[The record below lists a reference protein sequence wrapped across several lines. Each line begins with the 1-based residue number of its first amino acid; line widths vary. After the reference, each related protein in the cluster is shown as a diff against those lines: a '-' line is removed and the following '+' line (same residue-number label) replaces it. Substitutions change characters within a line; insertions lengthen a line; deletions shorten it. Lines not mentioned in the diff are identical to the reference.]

1 MTTQREPLSVL
12 QLGLALGLAS
22 MLSVGPNN
30 LMMLR
35 AAIGRTR
42 PVMVAA
48 TVWASYN
55 TLAAVGVWLG
65 AEISEQSAWLTAV
78 LPWLGVVAL
87 LYFATASL
95 RKALSRAVPADHP
108 AESARI
114 AASLRTVWLNP
125 LTYLERLIMPSV
137 FAADL
142 EDPTLRLLF
151 FFGLAGAST
160 MNCFSYA
167 LGGRLLAGVIRS
179 PRGLRIFDC
188 AAGLLLICLAGAGA
202 LTLLGR
208 N

>member
-1 MTTQREPLSVL
+1 MTTQPEPMSVL

-22 MLSVGPNN
+22 ILSVGPNN

-42 PVMVAA
+42 PVTVAA

-55 TLAAVGVWLG
+55 ALAAVGIVLG
-65 AEISEQSAWLTAV
+65 AEINEQSAWLTKV

-87 LYFATASL
+87 LYFATSSL
-95 RKALSRAVPADHP
+95 RKALSRAVTDERP
-108 AESARI
+108 AESTHI
-114 AASLRTVWLNP
+114 ASSLRTIWLNP
-125 LTYLERLIMPSV
+125 LTYLERLVMPSV
-137 FAADL
+137 VAADL
-142 EDPTLRLLF
+142 DDPVLRLLL

-160 MNCFSYA
+160 MNCFSYT
-167 LGGRLLAGVIRS
+167 LGGRLLARVIRS

-188 AAGLLLICLAGAGA
+188 AAGLLLICLASAGA
-202 LTLLGR
+202 LTLLAR